1 MGSTANGV
9 AGKTVMITGGAGG
22 IGVEVAHRLYAKG
35 ANVVLTD
42 LDEAKLAAIADELGG
57 DRVLVAVAD
66 VCDLTAMER
75 VAAQA
80 VQRFG
85 GIDVVV
91 ANAGL
96 LTFGSV
102 LQIDPATF
110 KKLIEVNVLG
120 VFHAVRA
127 ALPSVIERRGYV
139 LVVSSLAAYAASPA
153 VTAYNASK
161 AAVEHFANALRLE
174 VAHRGVDVGSA
185 HMSWI
190 DTSMVNDQKSNL
202 SAFSEMLTRLPPPL
216 RTVTS
221 VQACGRAF
229 VKGIERRS
237 RRINCPGWVGITRW
251 LKPVLSTRLGEI
263 PVRGMIPEILPRI
276 DAEVAELQRAARDA
290 IERP

>member
-66 VCDLTAMER
+66 VCDLTAMEK

-110 KKLIEVNVLG
+110 KKLIDVNVLG
-120 VFHAVRA
+120 VFHTVRA
-127 ALPSVIERRGYV
+127 ALPSVIERRGTC
-139 LVVSSLAAYAASPA
+139 SS
-153 VTAYNASK
+153 
-161 AAVEHFANALRLE
+161 
-174 VAHRGVDVGSA
+174 
-185 HMSWI
+185 
-190 DTSMVNDQKSNL
+190 
-202 SAFSEMLTRLPPPL
+202 
-216 RTVTS
+216 
-221 VQACGRAF
+221 
-229 VKGIERRS
+229 
-237 RRINCPGWVGITRW
+237 CPR
-251 LKPVLSTRLGEI
+251 
-263 PVRGMIPEILPRI
+263 
-276 DAEVAELQRAARDA
+276 
-290 IERP
+290 